1 MTRRVK
7 DVTQKVGSGAT
18 PRGGAAVYKQSG
30 VPFVRSQNVLD
41 LSISRNGIAFLDEEA
56 SNALRNVTV
65 KSGDVLV
72 NITGDSVAR
81 VAIWEADEEARV
93 SQHVAIL
100 RPNPLQVNSRYLQYW
115 LFVEPQKSSLLTLA
129 SAGASRPALTKTMLE
144 NFPFG
149 PHSLVEQKAIA
160 EVLGALDDKIAANRR
175 VVEAAQGLAVSRVG
189 ALQESCSLGE
199 LVSVARTTLRPEQM
213 DSAGVRLFSLPAC
226 DVGYADT
233 VLPDEIKSNKQLI
246 ESPLV
251 LVSKLNPRIPRIWAV
266 DPVPEVMSVSST
278 EFVQLVPRSD
288 LGVGALWAALLAP
301 SFSTALLEYVA
312 GTTGS
317 HQRVRPSDMGQVKV
331 RDIRTLSEVN
341 GTLLTQL
348 CRLHNERMEENR
360 TLAATRDELLPLLM
374 SGKITVK
381 DAERRVEKEV

>member
-1 MTRRVK
+1 M
-7 DVTQKVGSGAT
+7 
-18 PRGGAAVYKQSG
+18 
-30 VPFVRSQNVLD
+30 
-41 LSISRNGIAFLDEEA
+41 
-56 SNALRNVTV
+56 
-65 KSGDVLV
+65 
-72 NITGDSVAR
+72 
-81 VAIWEADEEARV
+81 
-93 SQHVAIL
+93 
-100 RPNPLQVNSRYLQYW
+100 
-115 LFVEPQKSSLLTLA
+115 
-129 SAGASRPALTKTMLE
+129 
-144 NFPFG
+144 
-149 PHSLVEQKAIA
+149 
-160 EVLGALDDKIAANRR
+160 
-175 VVEAAQGLAVSRVG
+175 
-189 ALQESCSLGE
+189 
-199 LVSVARTTLRPEQM
+199 
-213 DSAGVRLFSLPAC
+213 
-226 DVGYADT
+226 
-233 VLPDEIKSNKQLI
+233 
-246 ESPLV
+246 
-251 LVSKLNPRIPRIWAV
+251 
-266 DPVPEVMSVSST
+266 SST